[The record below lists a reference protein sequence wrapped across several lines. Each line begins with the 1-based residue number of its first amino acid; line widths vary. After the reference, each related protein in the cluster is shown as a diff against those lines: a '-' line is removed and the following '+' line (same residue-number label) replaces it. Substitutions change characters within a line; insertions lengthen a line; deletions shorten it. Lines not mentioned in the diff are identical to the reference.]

1 MKLRSLLG
9 DDRIVAF
16 DCAKTKIG
24 GETKVIDIPDA
35 CWATS
40 EVQNAL
46 SQGLVELVGDPPMM
60 TAGTQ
65 MPAERKIKF
74 RNYHMCRLTFEC
86 LKAGVDPEEFIN
98 IPTSLVDT
106 REVSNAISAGWLVNM
121 EEPVVP
127 QGLSTPVVLDE
138 VGIRTSTNAP
148 VPTTNT
154 PSPSK
159 ARAMA
164 VAGSKQQKTAA
175 EPIKAKPITKA
186 DDEDEDLY
194 KPSVV
199 KDAPPKKKKKR
210 VVIETPVE
218 PEVEEGAEDP
228 FKPSEVKLPE
238 ARGPADISSLFTKK
252 GR

>member
-40 EVQNAL
+40 EVQNAI
-46 SQGLVELVGDPPMM
+46 SQGLVELVGDPPLML
-60 TAGTQ
+60 AGTQ

-74 RNYHMCRLTFEC
+74 RNYHTSKLTFEC
-86 LKAGVDPEEFIN
+86 LKAGVDSDECIN
-98 IPTSLVDT
+98 IPVSLIDV

-121 EEPVVP
+121 EEPAVP
-127 QGLSTPVVLDE
+127 QGMSMPVVLDE
-138 VGIRTSTNAP
+138 VGVKTTSNAP
-148 VPTTNT
+148 APITNT
-154 PSPSK
+154 P
-159 ARAMA
+159 ARARA
-164 VAGSKQQKTAA
+164 VVIAQKQQKTASA
-175 EPIKAKPITKA
+175 DEPIKAKPITKS

-199 KDAPPKKKKKR
+199 RDAPPKKKKKR
-210 VVIETPVE
+210 PVIEMPVE
-218 PEVEEGAEDP
+218 PETEAGSEDP

-238 ARGPADISSLFTKK
+238 AKRPADISSLFAKK
-252 GR
+252 